1 MLISVLESI
10 EKSLFALERKYI
22 AMKVGKL
29 NWDEL
34 EDLIDSSRGKTRD
47 DVRIKSGVGEDCCVI
62 NYGDYECAL
71 STDPITGASENS
83 GRLAVHINCNDVAA
97 TGVEPIGILVT
108 ILAPEEA
115 SMDDIKRVMKEIDEE
130 ARELGIEV
138 LGGHTE
144 VTKVVNRM
152 VISCTVVGKAKSG
165 TAVPTS
171 GAKNGDD
178 IIVTKDLCLE
188 GACIIA
194 NDYEAELEGVLTAEE
209 VEEAKAYMRQISV
222 VPEGMIAAGFGV
234 NSMHDITEGGVLGA
248 LWEVANASGKGFVAY
263 KEKMPVTAV
272 AQKIC
277 ENFGIDPLRLISSG
291 SMMITCSRG
300 EQLVGLLKDKGIKA
314 TIIGK
319 MVDSGG
325 YLLGGEEKIQVA
337 PPERDELFV
346 LADKLNNTL

>member
-1 MLISVLESI
+1 
-10 EKSLFALERKYI
+10 
-22 AMKVGKL
+22 MKVGKL

-34 EDLIDSSRGKTRD
+34 KDLIDSSRGKTRD

-62 NYGDYECAL
+62 NYGDHECAL

-83 GRLAVHINCNDVAA
+83 GRLAVHINCNDVAS

-108 ILAPEEA
+108 ILAPEDANIE
-115 SMDDIKRVMKEIDEE
+115 DIKSIMKEIDEE
-130 ARELGIEV
+130 AKKLNIEV

-144 VTKVVNRM
+144 VTKAVNKM

-171 GAKNGDD
+171 GAKVGDD

-194 NDYEAELEGVLTAEE
+194 NDYEDALAGILTSEE
-209 VEEAKAYMRQISV
+209 IAEAKSYIEKISV
-222 VPEGMIAAGFGV
+222 VPEGMIAGEFGV
-234 NSMHDITEGGVLGA
+234 NSMHDITEGGVQGA

-263 KEKMPVTAV
+263 RDRMPVTAI
-272 AQKIC
+272 AQTIC
-277 ENFGIDPLRLISSG
+277 DSFDIDPMRLISSG
-291 SMMITCSRG
+291 SMLITCGKG
-300 EQLVGLLKDKGIKA
+300 EQLVELLQEKGIKA
-314 TIIGK
+314 QIVGK
-319 MVDSGG
+319 IVDFGG
-325 YLLGGEEKIQVA
+325 YLVDGTERIEVL

-346 LADKLNNTL
+346 FEDKLNDTI

>member
-1 MLISVLESI
+1 
-10 EKSLFALERKYI
+10 
-22 AMKVGKL
+22 MKVGKL

-34 EDLIDSSRGKTRD
+34 KDLIDSSRGKTRD

-62 NYGDYECAL
+62 NYGDHECAL

-83 GRLAVHINCNDVAA
+83 GRLAVHINCNDVAS

-108 ILAPEEA
+108 ILAPEYA

-130 ARELGIEV
+130 ARKLNIEV

-144 VTKVVNRM
+144 VTKAVNRM

-171 GAKNGDD
+171 GAKVGDD
-178 IIVTKDLCLE
+178 IIITKDLCLE

-194 NDYEAELEGVLTAEE
+194 NDYEDILGGILTAGEL
-209 VEEAKAYMRQISV
+209 EEAKSYMEQISV
-222 VPEGMIAAGFGV
+222 VPEGMIAGEFGV

-248 LWEVANASGKGFVAY
+248 LWEVADASGKGFVVY
-263 KEKMPVTAV
+263 KDRMPVAAV
-272 AQKIC
+272 ARKIC
-277 ENFGIDPLRLISSG
+277 GSFGIDPLKLISSG
-291 SMMITCSRG
+291 SMLITCSRG
-300 EQLVGLLKDKGIKA
+300 GELVKLLQDKGIKA
-314 TIIGK
+314 ATIGK
-319 MVDSGG
+319 IVDFGG
-325 YLLGGEEKIQVA
+325 YLVDGAERVEVL

-346 LADKLNNTL
+346 LADKLNDIREV

>member
-1 MLISVLESI
+1 
-10 EKSLFALERKYI
+10 LFTLERKYI
-22 AMKVGKL
+22 SMKVGKL

-62 NYGDYECAL
+62 DYGDYECAL

-108 ILAPEEA
+108 ILAPEDA

-130 ARELGIEV
+130 ARQLGIEV

-144 VTKVVNRM
+144 VTKAVNRM

-165 TAVPTS
+165 TAVPTA
-171 GAKNGDD
+171 GAKIGDD
-178 IIVTKDLCLE
+178 IVVTKDLCLE

-194 NDYEAELEGVLTAEE
+194 NDYEDALAGILTAEE

-222 VPEGMIAAGFGV
+222 VPEGMIAGEFGV

-248 LWEVANASGKGFVAY
+248 LWEVANASGKGFVVY
-263 KEKMPVTAV
+263 RDRMPVTAV
-272 AQKIC
+272 ARKIC
-277 ENFGIDPLRLISSG
+277 DSFGIDPLRLISSG
-291 SMMITCSRG
+291 SMLITCSRG
-300 EQLVGLLKDKGIKA
+300 EQLVELLKDKGIKA
-314 TIIGK
+314 WIIGK
-319 MVDSGG
+319 IADSGG
-325 YLLGGEEKIQVA
+325 YLMDGAEKIEVT

-346 LADKLNNTL
+346 LADKLNNML

>member
-1 MLISVLESI
+1 
-10 EKSLFALERKYI
+10 
-22 AMKVGKL
+22 MKVGKL

-34 EDLIDSSRGKTRD
+34 KDLIDSSRGKTRD

-62 NYGDYECAL
+62 NYGDHECAL

-83 GRLAVHINCNDVAA
+83 GRLAVHINCNDVAS

-108 ILAPEEA
+108 ILAPEDA
-115 SMDDIKRVMKEIDEE
+115 DIGDIKRIMKEIDEE
-130 ARELGIEV
+130 AKKLNIEV

-144 VTKVVNRM
+144 VTKAVNKM

-171 GAKNGDD
+171 GAKVGDD

-194 NDYEAELEGVLTAEE
+194 NDYGDALAGILTAEE
-209 VEEAKAYMRQISV
+209 IAEAKSYMEKISV
-222 VPEGMIAAGFGV
+222 VPEGMIAGEFGV

-248 LWEVANASGKGFVAY
+248 LWEVANASGKGFVAF
-263 KEKMPVTAV
+263 KDRMPVTAI

-277 ENFGIDPLRLISSG
+277 KSFGIDPLGLISSG
-291 SMMITCSRG
+291 SMLITCGKG
-300 EQLVGLLKDKGIKA
+300 EQLVELLKQKGIKA
-314 TIIGK
+314 QIVGK
-319 MVDSGG
+319 IVDFGG
-325 YLLGGEEKIQVA
+325 YLVEGAERIEVL

-346 LADKLNNTL
+346 FADKLNDTI